1 MIRVGRWP
9 WVGERLV
16 GACVREF
23 QYVGARSDVWACARA
38 RVCRE
43 KSWKWKLSW
52 IYFADFDFVVLQHLL
67 IAQDL
72 ALDIANHD
80 VSIAISILLLGGA
93 LGLDKNL
100 ISIFHEAHVFLRFLV
115 FGKNLDLEK

>member
-1 MIRVGRWP
+1 MVDLFELIDGLD
-9 WVGERLV
+9 LV
-16 GACVREF
+16 
-23 QYVGARSDVWACARA
+23 SDINEQENQHFLIAVNP
-38 RVCRE
+38 
-43 KSWKWKLSW
+43 
-52 IYFADFDFVVLQHLL
+52 FADFDFVVLQHLL

-100 ISIFHEAHVFLRFLV
+100 VSIFHEAHVFLRFLV